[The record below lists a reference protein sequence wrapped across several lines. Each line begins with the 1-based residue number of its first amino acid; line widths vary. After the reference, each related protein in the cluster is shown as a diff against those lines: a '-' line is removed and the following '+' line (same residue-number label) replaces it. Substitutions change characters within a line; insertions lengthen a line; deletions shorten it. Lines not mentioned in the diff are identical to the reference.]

1 MRKFLIAAAAVLA
14 WSAAAQAAE
23 VRNTSYVEP
32 NGDRALQLSIDI
44 AAPPATVWK
53 GFVDEATLKRWNI
66 PQVRV
71 DLRAGGAIEEGF
83 DAATGIGSGK
93 SIHHQIVG
101 YLPERLLVLRNISTP
116 PGTPGG
122 AVYPKIVQIVQLEP
136 ITTGTRV
143 TLTGQGY
150 GDDADFGRLYAF
162 FAEHNPEY
170 LVELKTFSETQA
182 R

>member
-1 MRKFLIAAAAVLA
+1 MRKFLIAAAAALA

-23 VRNTSYVEP
+23 VKNTSFVEA

-93 SIHHQIVG
+93 SIHHQIIG
-101 YLPERLLVLRNISTP
+101 YLPERLLVLRNVSTP
-116 PGTPGG
+116 PGVPGG
-122 AVYPKIVQIVQLEP
+122 AVYPRIVQIVQLEP
-136 ITTGTRV
+136 TAGGTRV

-150 GDDADFGRLYAF
+150 GADPEFGRLYAF
-162 FAEHNPEY
+162 FAEHNPEF
-170 LVELKTFSETQA
+170 LQQLKTFAEGK
-182 R
+182 